1 QLPTFLGCWVL
12 IGICAASMSTSDG
25 AILAIS
31 TVLSH
36 NIARKAI
43 PGGGRFSDE
52 TLLKFV
58 RFSIVPVT
66 LIACIVASLYNE
78 PG

>member
-1 QLPTFLGCWVL
+1 MRQSRSVLIPPLLTDAMPATGRVQLQLPTFLGCWVL

-36 NIARKAI
+36 NVARK
-43 PGGGRFSDE
+43 
-52 TLLKFV
+52 V
-58 RFSIVPVT
+58 RP
-66 LIACIVASLYNE
+66 
-78 PG
+78 

>member
-1 QLPTFLGCWVL
+1 MIARHTKQLPTFLGCWVL

-36 NIARKAI
+36 NIARK
-43 PGGGRFSDE
+43 
-52 TLLKFV
+52 V
-58 RFSIVPVT
+58 Q
-66 LIACIVASLYNE
+66 
-78 PG
+78 

>member
-1 QLPTFLGCWVL
+1 MYAIARHTKQLPTFLGCWVL

-36 NIARKAI
+36 NIARKVDQGQHTQAI
-43 PGGGRFSDE
+43 ELR
-52 TLLKFV
+52 LLV
-58 RFSIVPVT
+58 VSTVP
-66 LIACIVASLYNE
+66 SFKEYR
-78 PG
+78 P